1 MHILLIHQ
9 YFQETDDPGGMRWNA
24 MTKIWVS
31 QGHTITVIAGMTHYT
46 KGIRNPKYKN
56 KYIHTEEFAPGI
68 KVIRTHV
75 SKSYNNSF
83 RGRLNAY
90 FAFVISALYGGL
102 FKARDKYDCM
112 IVSSPPL
119 TVGISALIL
128 KWFKRIPFIFEI
140 RDLWPESAIDT
151 GVLTNKFMIK
161 AAFSLE
167 SRLYQKAHLINVLTP
182 AMQDVLITKKSIAA
196 EKIVYFPNAAD
207 FDISDRLLA
216 TFDKV
221 AFRKKIGIPDNIT
234 ALCYVGAHGVA
245 NHLIQIIE
253 AAEIL
258 KNEPVMF
265 FLIGDGML
273 KQQLINTAKERGLDN
288 MVFVDS
294 VVKEEALKYILA
306 CDLGLSVL
314 KKADTFKTVF
324 SNKTFDYMACKKP
337 VIMAIDGISRTLIE
351 TADAGTFVE
360 PEQHLQLVETIK
372 MYMRQPEK
380 IIRQGENGYNY
391 AKSHFDRSVLA
402 SNYIKTIEQSLNKNA
417 KLANSFKTDNNVS

>member
-1 MHILLIHQ
+1 
-9 YFQETDDPGGMRWNA
+9 
-24 MTKIWVS
+24 
-31 QGHTITVIAGMTHYT
+31 
-46 KGIRNPKYKN
+46 
-56 KYIHTEEFAPGI
+56 
-68 KVIRTHV
+68 
-75 SKSYNNSF
+75 
-83 RGRLNAY
+83 
-90 FAFVISALYGGL
+90 
-102 FKARDKYDCM
+102 M

-151 GVLTNKFMIK
+151 RVLTNKFMIK

-306 CDLGLSVL
+306 CDLGLSVH
-314 KKADTFKTVF
+314 KKADTFKTDF

-337 VIMAIDGISRTLIE
+337 VIMAIDGISTTLIE

-360 PEQHLQLVETIK
+360 PEQHLQLVQTIK
-372 MYMRQPEK
+372 MYMTQPEK

-402 SNYIKTIEQSLNKNA
+402 SNYIKTIEQSLNKNV
-417 KLANSFKTDNNVS
+417 KLANSFKTDNIVS